1 MLFFLIPFITLFFL
15 SLKLNSSKSMQGYS
29 IENTQGIKG
38 FFVITIFLSHFSSYV
53 HLDAW
58 YDTPLKIYCSLFT
71 QLMVA
76 PFLFYS
82 GFGIFE
88 SVKRK
93 GSAYIQ
99 AFPKKRFLKTLL
111 HFDFA
116 IFLFLILDVIIGR
129 HVRFSVFLSSLIGW
143 KSIGNSNW
151 FIFAILC
158 VYAFSFIGLS
168 LFKGNLKHALVFI
181 TAMSLAYIAIVSQF
195 KASYWINTILAFP
208 LGGLFSLHKE
218 KFVFWASNKSIAL
231 KGTLLC
237 ILILSLTKSG
247 FIPKNFINSQIALL
261 AFSVAL
267 IFFSQHFL
275 LRSKILNWFGANV
288 FGIYILQRLPMNFFS
303 HLHLNQY
310 SVHLFFIVSFVSTI
324 ILCVL
329 FSKWNDW
336 FDEKVLKIPNKP
348 AIGR

>member
-1 MLFFLIPFITLFFL
+1 MLFFLILLIVLLFF
-15 SLKLNSSKSMQGYS
+15 SLEKNSSIPMQGLS
-29 IENTQGIKG
+29 IKYTQAIKG
-38 FFVITIFLSHFSSYV
+38 FFVITIFFSHFCSYV
-53 HLDAW
+53 HLEAW
-58 YDTPLKIYCSLFT
+58 YDKPLQTYCTLLG

-88 SVKRK
+88 SVKNK
-93 GSAYIQ
+93 GYSYIRT
-99 AFPKKRFLKTLL
+99 FPKKRFLKTLL

-116 IFLFLILDVIIGR
+116 VFLFLILDAIIGR
-129 HVRFSVFLSSLIGW
+129 PVSISEFLSSLIGW
-143 KSIGNSNW
+143 ESIGNSNW

-181 TAMSLAYIAIVSQF
+181 TAMSLAYITIVSQF

-208 LGGLFSLHKE
+208 LGGLFSLYKE
-218 KFVFWASNKSIAL
+218 KFVFGASNKSIAL

-247 FIPKNFINSQIALL
+247 LIPKNFINSQIALL

-275 LRSKILNWFGANV
+275 LHSKILNWFGANV